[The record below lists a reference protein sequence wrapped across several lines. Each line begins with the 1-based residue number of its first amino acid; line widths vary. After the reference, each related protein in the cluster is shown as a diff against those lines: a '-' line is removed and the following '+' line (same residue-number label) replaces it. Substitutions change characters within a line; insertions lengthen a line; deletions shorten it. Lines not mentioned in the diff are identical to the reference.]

1 MGAKLLPSIMCQKD
15 RRFSGDAPS
24 FRGEREHSH
33 GRSDAHKL
41 GKVVL
46 LPAGLDFGGQVLR
59 LRRLRRWLGISHPA
73 PSEL

>member
-1 MGAKLLPSIMCQKD
+1 MQSCIVEAAAVI
-15 RRFSGDAPS
+15 SGDAPS